1 MAIYAWVRTQY
12 FIMVNDQIQQLGPRL
27 LGGLAP
33 HRARTVKYKPLH
45 QSKPMV
51 LSLLVNEISL
61 AQVFYVRGI

>member
-1 MAIYAWVRTQY
+1 
-12 FIMVNDQIQQLGPRL
+12 MVNDQIQQLGPRL

-61 AQVFYVRGI
+61 AQVFDVRGI